1 MMAALSRFISKLD
14 ERGMPF
20 YSVLRK
26 ADGLQWDEQAVAAF
40 IELSHG
46 AQGGNGAASSRKRTA
61 EDGKAKS
68 ENRWD

>member
-1 MMAALSRFISKLD
+1 
-14 ERGMPF
+14 MPF